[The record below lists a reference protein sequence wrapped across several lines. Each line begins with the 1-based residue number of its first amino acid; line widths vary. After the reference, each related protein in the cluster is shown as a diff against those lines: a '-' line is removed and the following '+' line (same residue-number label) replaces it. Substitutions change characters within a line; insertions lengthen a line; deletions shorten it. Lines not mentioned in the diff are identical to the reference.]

1 MIRRA
6 PAAAWTSPEW
16 RAEMEKIDQCLNC
29 GRCKSKCPYELN
41 TPELLKKNL
50 ADYRNFIK
58 ELDSVK

>member
-6 PAAAWTSPEW
+6 PTAAWTSPEW
-16 RAEMEKIDQCLNC
+16 QAEMDKIDNCLNC

-50 ADYRNFIK
+50 ADYRAFLQK
-58 ELDSVK
+58 